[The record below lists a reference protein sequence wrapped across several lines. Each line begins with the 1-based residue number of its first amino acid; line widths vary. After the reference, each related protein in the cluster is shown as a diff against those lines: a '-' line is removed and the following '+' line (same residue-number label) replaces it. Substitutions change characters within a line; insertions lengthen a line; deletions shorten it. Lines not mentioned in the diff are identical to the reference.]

1 MSEEVRRKIRK
12 IKESRLTSS
21 EILIISLLENLK
33 VSSITNTHIYWE
45 FDGEY
50 MFKYIYKDSKLG
62 VSSALKEYYSKDF
75 PDLNELKNF
84 FKIHVDEILKIS
96 PISVVKFFNFDPIN
110 RDVKMITF

>member
-1 MSEEVRRKIRK
+1 MNDKIRRKIRR
-12 IKESRLTSS
+12 IKQSRLTNN

-50 MFKYIYKDSKLG
+50 MFKYIYKDAKLG
-62 VSSALKEYYSKDF
+62 ISSNLKEYYSKDF

-84 FKIHVDEILKIS
+84 FEIHVEEILKIN
-96 PISVVKFFNFDPIN
+96 PIEIIKFFKFDPIY
-110 RDVKMITF
+110 